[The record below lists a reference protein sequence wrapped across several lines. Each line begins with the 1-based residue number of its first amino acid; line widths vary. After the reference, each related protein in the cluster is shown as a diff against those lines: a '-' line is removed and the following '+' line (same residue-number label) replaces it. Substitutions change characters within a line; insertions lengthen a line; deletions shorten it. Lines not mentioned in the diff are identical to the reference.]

1 MADDKN
7 KKVGGDDDDAKISPK
22 SSKKPG
28 RGDDSSGSGEVRV
41 VREIIGAAP
50 NWPKLTKA
58 NYTQWALVMNVKM
71 QANNIWDAIEF
82 PELVSVQEDRLAL
95 DAITSAV
102 PAEMVAA
109 LAAKE
114 SAPEAWNA
122 VKSRCVG
129 SDEVRRTEA
138 QRLLREFKNIKF
150 SAGESVDDFT
160 TRLQNLAAELETTDE
175 TVPRRKMVEKLLR
188 VVAKSLRQ
196 VVVAI
201 RVSADLSTLTLE
213 DASGRLRA
221 AQEADAEDDEAPP
234 PRADGKLYL
243 TREQWEA
250 QARREKVERGDSS
263 SAGGGSKSGARRGR
277 ARRAPTGSGGDA
289 GPGQK
294 LAADQCRR
302 CKKIGHWARECPTKP
317 KNQAAHLGVTTRPGK
332 YRTIA

>member
-1 MADDKN
+1 MADNKN

-22 SSKKPG
+22 SPKKPG

-71 QANNIWDAIEF
+71 QAKNLWDAIEF
-82 PELVSVQEDRLAL
+82 PELVSVQEDRLVL
-95 DAITSAV
+95 DAITSVV

-114 SAPEAWNA
+114 SALEAWNA
-122 VKSRCVG
+122 VKSRRVG
-129 SDEVRRTEA
+129 SDQVRRTEA

-160 TRLQNLAAELETTDE
+160 TRLQNLAAELETTGE

-188 VVAKSLRQ
+188 VVPKSLRQ
-196 VVVAI
+196 VAVAI

-221 AQEADAEDDEAPP
+221 AQETDAEDDEAPP

-243 TREQWEA
+243 TRE
-250 QARREKVERGDSS
+250 
-263 SAGGGSKSGARRGR
+263 
-277 ARRAPTGSGGDA
+277 
-289 GPGQK
+289 
-294 LAADQCRR
+294 
-302 CKKIGHWARECPTKP
+302 
-317 KNQAAHLGVTTRPGK
+317 
-332 YRTIA
+332 